1 MAKDNEEQ
9 NGGGAIQRPYKGMCQ
24 DTSFQDQPEGTYT
37 YALNACGDTETGDRN
52 FKSNENS
59 NAVFGEFRQG
69 YCLVGDVYIGDGKTA
84 LFFAKEDGTGSEIGI
99 HDANALSSAAAYATV
114 VNDESANAANKL
126 GFHPGK
132 KISATFRLRRGC
144 ERVLYFTTPTP
155 MAFNLDKPE
164 KFKDG
169 DGMWDL
175 EKFLLF
181 KQVSLIPVFKEVK
194 VENGGQLLP
203 GSYNFAIQLLDA
215 DFNPT
220 YWMTVTDTVIIYN
233 DNHLDYNYSAVR
245 GSINLPPGTLQ
256 DFGKT
261 SKRITLTIDPETLDD
276 SFPYYR
282 IAVIAANTGSGKI
295 SEVLYSE
302 ERARTANVFSY
313 DGTNANVKGTIEDVQ
328 QFNSNIISA
337 KHIEQLENR
346 LLLANTGGVDI
357 SFCELQ
363 QYASQIK
370 TEVVFQPVAINNL
383 HGIEGGN
390 LLDNAKRPTKHT
402 ERTGYMPGEI
412 YSFGIVYVL
421 EGGIE
426 SPVFHIPG
434 NPGVGLPGG
443 YSDNNTF
450 RTMAGNIVSGK
461 TYDASYGNY
470 WDGTPMANLPVRH
483 HRFPLRSEIGKPMI
497 TGSSMDLDKAVTTM
511 TFKEIVVFLWLS
523 QLDEDMRNNRGEVRM
538 RFKYYVATTAGISE
552 RTYDYAVPFNE
563 IHPWNGRQNF
573 QHEAWV
579 GDPAR
584 KTRVI
589 PVNGVVVDKEGI
601 PLAGKSGKMTMVLE
615 NEGTPVDER
624 VLCFFGT
631 NKNTSPI
638 TIELIQP
645 QNSSGRF
652 YVDSNEARTIVD
664 YDIQTVAANTR
675 DPQKQSEMFG
685 VKFTNIKTPP
695 AIGEKKVVGYYIVSN
710 ERNENTKT
718 VLDTGILC
726 PLMEEYS
733 DKLSKG
739 YKFSAHGQLM
749 PNFSS
754 AVSRQFQ
761 YAYALIHPEFRCFN
775 HQYTYADELI
785 VEGKF
790 KKTNVTPIVADEYT
804 EDVMTGTTYTGEDP
818 SKPDPDGYDLRTY
831 TRDSRVEFEPLNG
844 SMRFIKRNDAPPQSK
859 LIEIFYLNALSYRT
873 LTYTNIT
880 TNAAEST
887 DIYNL
892 SVDNKIGIVVLGK
905 IPIEQYNGELL
916 HVVIRRNLPDAYSEF
931 RTLPYYRDTKFTW
944 MTAAPGAENEPI
956 VVYHGDSYI
965 AGAKYSSAMF
975 YEIRAAHRPPPP
987 KTVWEQVKA
996 WGKAVLGLG
1005 LVVLTFFGGGAITAT
1020 AGAAL
1025 LLSAWN
1031 DFSSGFKA
1039 DKQIRVYGEMY
1050 EAGLADT
1057 VKDKDTND
1065 FFGRIDKPDDDEIR
1079 WFFDY
1084 VTDLYFESR
1093 VNLNWRCGFIGGR
1106 SDFVDGPTI
1115 INITA
1120 LSRRGATKITYP
1132 DGTRR
1137 GGRTYSGSAEGEW
1150 YQVNPDY
1157 MRRER
1162 EKIHI
1167 ALPLEYDCASA
1178 CREKFPLR
1186 VHYSEQ
1192 AFQEELTD
1200 NYRTVLP
1207 NNYRDIEGETGVIT
1221 NVFRLHNTLFIH
1233 TEEAL
1238 WMLPQNF
1245 QERVTSE
1252 IVSFIGTGS
1261 YFSVPP
1267 RKVVDDS
1274 TGMSAGSVNNWATVK
1289 TPSGVFFVCYRQR
1302 KIYQLNMAS
1311 TDKGMA
1317 PQLKPINGA
1326 MDKWFQENI
1335 PFIDESV
1342 TNKEW
1347 IETNRPNVP
1356 FGRGFTTVYDP
1367 LKERILFSKKE
1378 YPLINGVHKDNSW
1391 TIAYSLKDEAWE
1403 SFLSYR
1409 PDSYFTTP
1417 NNFFSITGSYK
1428 IWKHNIKGK
1437 YLNFHGLDAPFVM
1450 EFVCLSNPILT
1461 KVWDGVKFI
1470 TEARRYDSATQE
1482 FVDVRFRT
1490 FNKAILY
1497 NSRQCSGLLTL
1508 KVKDPDA
1515 AEYFAQEIGVAP
1527 GTILISKNEK
1537 DWALNNFR
1545 DMRTNYDV
1553 PIFDSS
1559 LLARQPE
1566 YYTDKVL
1573 NASSLSFDKD
1583 WTQQELFR
1591 DKYLVVRLIFDKFED
1606 VKLLINFAIENEAYS
1621 NR

>member
-1 MAKDNEEQ
+1 MAKPKDGDAQ
-9 NGGGAIQRPYKGMCQ
+9 DGSGGGAIQRPYKGMCQ
-24 DTSFQDQPEGTYT
+24 DTSYQDQPEGTYT

-99 HDANALSSAAAYATV
+99 HDANAASSATAYATV
-114 VNDESANAANKL
+114 VNDETANAANKL

-169 DGMWDL
+169 AGMWDL

-181 KQVSLIPVFKEVK
+181 KQVSLIPVFKDVK

-233 DNHLDYNYSAVR
+233 DNHLDYNYSSVR
-245 GSINLPPGTLQ
+245 GSINLPPGTVQ

-261 SKRITLTIDPETLDD
+261 SKRVTLTIDPLTLDV

-328 QFNSNIISA
+328 MFNSNIVSA
-337 KHIEQLENR
+337 KHIEQVENR
-346 LLLANTGGVDI
+346 LLLANTGGEDI
-357 SFCELQ
+357 NFCELQ
-363 QYASQIK
+363 QYASKIK
-370 TEVVFQPVAINNL
+370 TEVIYEPVAVNNL
-383 HGIEGGN
+383 HGIN
-390 LLDNAKRPTKHT
+390 NAKRPTKHI
-402 ERTGYMPGEI
+402 EKTGYMPGEI

-434 NPGVGLPGG
+434 NPGNLSG
-443 YSDNNTF
+443 YSLGGFKGGSDNLSANTYEG
-450 RTMAGNIVSGK
+450 ANW
-461 TYDASYGNY
+461 GNY
-470 WDGTPMANLPVRH
+470 ADGTPLAGKPIRH
-483 HRFPLRSEIGKPMI
+483 HRFPLRSEVNKPMI
-497 TGSSMDLDKAVTTM
+497 KPIDPDASTSISSIKISHVLVDIRM
-511 TFKEIVVFLWLS
+511 S
-523 QLDEDMRNNRGEVRM
+523 QANAPRNRSENIE
-538 RFKYYVATTAGISE
+538 FELAYYVATKSGIE
-552 RTYDYAVPFNE
+552 RKTHIYKVPLQS
-563 IHPWNGRQNF
+563 ISPWNADDRNPTRDQWASVPERMTFTTESITGIITDPNFNDKRPLTPIKKRINQRINNPAWDPIYYTALGDSEYNGRIQ
-573 QHEAWV
+573 
-579 GDPAR
+579 
-584 KTRVI
+584 
-589 PVNGVVVDKEGI
+589 
-601 PLAGKSGKMTMVLE
+601 
-615 NEGTPVDER
+615 
-624 VLCFFGT
+624 
-631 NKNTSPI
+631 PI
-638 TIELIQP
+638 TL
-645 QNSSGRF
+645 
-652 YVDSNEARTIVD
+652 RTITPGPPAVEFVPSPDD
-664 YDIQTVAANTR
+664 YIDYEITLIANNTR
-675 DPQKQSEMFG
+675 DTQMASDMFG
-685 VKFTNIKTPP
+685 VKFSNITSLESL
-695 AIGEKKVVGYYIVSN
+695 GGRKVIGYYIVAN

-718 VLDTGILC
+718 ILDTGVLC
-726 PLMEEYS
+726 PLMIERF
-733 DKLSKG
+733 DKGDKG
-739 YKFSAHGQLM
+739 YKFAAHGQVM
-749 PNFSS
+749 PNFTG
-754 AVSRQFQ
+754 AYANDQHR
-761 YAYALIHPEFRCFN
+761 YAYALIHPEFRFN
-775 HQYTYADELI
+775 QKQYAFAKELI

-790 KKTNVTPIVADEYT
+790 KVSSSFNVQLVGDKT
-804 EDVMTGTTYTGEDP
+804 EDVMNGTTATDG
-818 SKPDPDGYDLRTY
+818 KDPDGYDLY
-831 TRDSRVEFEPLNG
+831 CYARDCKADFLAENG
-844 SMRFIKRNDAPPQSK
+844 AVKFVKD
-859 LIEIFYLNALSYRT
+859 LTLLDVFYLNAL
-873 LTYTNIT
+873 TYKTVT
-880 TNAAEST
+880 PHPLGGT

-892 SVDNKIGIVVLGK
+892 STDNKIGIVVLNE
-905 IPIEQYNGELL
+905 IPATLYPYNRELL
-916 HVVIRRNLPDAYSEF
+916 HVVIKRDLPGAYAEF
-931 RTLPYYRDTKFTW
+931 RTLPYYRQTGFL
-944 MTAAPGAENEPI
+944 PI
-956 VVYHGDSYI
+956 GQMEISVFHGDSYVGAVKYESAVLYEVI
-965 AGAKYSSAMF
+965 AAN
-975 YEIRAAHRPPPP
+975 RPPPNDSN
-987 KTVWEQVKA
+987 WRY
-996 WGKAVLGLG
+996 
-1005 LVVLTFFGGGAITAT
+1005 FFGAVKLIGAAVFAVFSPFT
-1020 AGAAL
+1020 AGITLAGSIAL
-1025 LLSAWN
+1025 TAWAWE
-1031 DFSSGFKA
+1031 DFSSGYKMDKA
-1039 DKQIRVYGEMY
+1039 TKVYGELY
-1050 EAGLADT
+1050 NAGLSDT
-1057 VKDKDTND
+1057 VKDYDVGTFFDTNPN
-1065 FFGRIDKPDDDEIR
+1065 KDDEIR

-1084 VTDLYFESR
+1084 VTDLYFESQ
-1093 VNLNWRCGFIGGR
+1093 VNINWRCGFVGGR
-1106 SDFVDGPTI
+1106 TDFIDSPTGVN
-1115 INITA
+1115 INSLAKNGTN
-1120 LSRRGATKITYP
+1120 KVTYP

-1137 GGRTYSGSAEGEW
+1137 SGRAYAGKAYGEW

-1356 FGRGFTTVYDP
+1356 FGRGFTAVYDP
-1367 LKERILFSKKE
+1367 LKERVLFSKKE
-1378 YPLINGVHKDNSW
+1378 YPLINGVHRDNSW
-1391 TIAYSLKDEAWE
+1391 TIAYSLKDDSWE

-1450 EFVCLSNPILT
+1450 EFVCVANPILT

-1470 TEARRYDSATQE
+1470 TEARKYDSATQE

-1508 KVKDPDA
+1508 KVKDPEA

-1537 DWALNNFR
+1537 DWAMNNFR
-1545 DMRTNYDV
+1545 DMRTNYNV

-1573 NASSLSFDKD
+1573 NASSISFDKD

-1621 NR
+1621 PR